1 MVSCRFSRASMEQE
15 PRGDGYAVMQTPQS
29 DIVQP
34 GPAPIPADHIRLPE
48 RGFAVS
54 RGKALTVS
62 AVCWAAFAGVVV
74 MVLGNGAGWL
84 DEPGLLAARTGP
96 EREFA
101 GSALMLEIVRDVTA
115 MGGVFLRNLFAIAA
129 VVALLF
135 LKLRRE
141 AVLFAMT
148 VAGGWIANT
157 AVKALVGRE
166 RPQIV
171 PHLME
176 AGGESF
182 PSGHSFNSAVV
193 YIAMALAF
201 AALSRRHAVR
211 YTLIGSAM
219 ALSALIAWSR
229 VLLGVHFPSDVLA
242 GWLGGA
248 GWAFLAA
255 AVLYK
260 PARAAADSETARNL
274 DPIAHRSAPAE
285 LSASGSPPR
294 ALSGGS

>member
-1 MVSCRFSRASMEQE
+1 MDPLPSRRNWRHAERPAMLASFARMDDTIRD
-15 PRGDGYAVMQTPQS
+15 PHHLPPQT
-29 DIVQP
+29 V
-34 GPAPIPADHIRLPE
+34 RLPA
-48 RGFAVS
+48 RGFTID
-54 RGKALTVS
+54 RKKALIAA
-62 AVCWAAFAGVVV
+62 AVCWAGFAAIVWAVLNERTGAF
-74 MVLGNGAGWL
+74 
-84 DEPGLLAARTGP
+84 DEMGLLAARTG
-96 EREFA
+96 EDRGFA
-101 GSALMLEIVRDVTA
+101 GTALMLEIVRDTTA
-115 MGGVFLRNLFAIAA
+115 LGGVFLRNLFAIGA

-148 VAGGWIANT
+148 VAGGWIANSLL
-157 AVKALVGRE
+157 KGIVGRE

-201 AALSRRHAVR
+201 AALSRRHSVR
-211 YTLIGSAM
+211 YTLIGAAM
-219 ALSALIAWSR
+219 AISLMIAWSR
-229 VLLGVHFPSDVLA
+229 VMLGVHFPSDVTA

-255 AVLYK
+255 ALLYK
-260 PARAAADSETARNL
+260 PAKAAADSEVAETL
-274 DPIAHRSAPAE
+274 DPTTAAHSERPATE
-285 LSASGSPPR
+285 R
-294 ALSGGS
+294 

>member
-1 MVSCRFSRASMEQE
+1 MTDPDLVKPQE
-15 PRGDGYAVMQTPQS
+15 APL
-29 DIVQP
+29 
-34 GPAPIPADHIRLPE
+34 PAETVRLPR
-48 RGFAVS
+48 RGFTID
-54 RGKALTVS
+54 RRKALIAAGVL
-62 AVCWAAFAGVVV
+62 WAAFAL
-74 MVLGNGAGWL
+74 MVWL
-84 DEPGLLAARTGP
+84 VLYGRTGEFDELGLLAARTG
-96 EREFA
+96 EDRAFA
-101 GSALMLEIVRDVTA
+101 GTHLMLEIVRDVTA

-135 LKLRRE
+135 LSLRRE

-148 VAGGWIANT
+148 VAGGWVANS
-157 AVKALVGRE
+157 ALKGIVGRE

-201 AALSRRHAVR
+201 ASMSQRHSVR
-211 YTLIGSAM
+211 YVLIGTAMVLSAM
-219 ALSALIAWSR
+219 IAWSR
-229 VLLGVHFPSDVLA
+229 VMLGVHFPSDVTA

-255 AVLYK
+255 ALLYK
-260 PARAAADSETARNL
+260 PAKAAADSEVAETL
-274 DPIAHRSAPAE
+274 DPTTPQPS
-285 LSASGSPPR
+285 
-294 ALSGGS
+294 